1 MIIRKTQFDYI
12 ANQKEQAF
20 ARGQVPLFR
29 GLWKERAAKYDDQEL
44 AVILAGLIREAH
56 SFGIAGDQLVMR
68 YANYQFGFRGILSVP
83 VRSPQTA
90 AILHDFRL
98 TGEEKVERVGDWIA
112 RLSGAGKAASGQA

>member
-20 ARGQVPLFR
+20 S
-29 GLWKERAAKYDDQEL
+29 W
-44 AVILAGLIREAH
+44 
-56 SFGIAGDQLVMR
+56 DQLVMR
-68 YANYQFGFRGILSVP
+68 YANSQFGFRGILCVP

-112 RLSGAGKAASGQA
+112 RLSRAGKAARGRA